1 MDELSL
7 CLRDGRRNNKLSQ
20 QGAADAVGI
29 TRTDWIKLES
39 GLFAYVDNNALVRI
53 AGLAHMDQ
61 NMVKAMY
68 YSNFH
73 SELKKRKTAP
83 SPAAKTLT
91 DQKTTTPSELLDL
104 EQSIMALPEDKR
116 STLLHMMQMLVQA
129 FTTGK
134 SAA

>member
-39 GLFAYVDNNALVRI
+39 GLFAYVNNNALTRI
-53 AGLAHMDQ
+53 AGLAHMDPG
-61 NMVKAMY
+61 MVRAMY

-73 SELKKRKTAP
+73 SELKKRKAAP
-83 SPAAKTLT
+83 SSVAKTVT
-91 DQKTTTPSELLDL
+91 DQQVSKSSELSNL
-104 EQSIMALPEDKR
+104 EQSLMALPEDKR
-116 STLLHMMQMLVQA
+116 STLLYMMQMLVQA

>member
-39 GLFAYVDNNALVRI
+39 GLFAYVDNNALIRI
-53 AGLAHMDQ
+53 AELAHMDQ

-73 SELKKRKTAP
+73 SELKKRKATP
-83 SPAAKTLT
+83 SPAAKTK
-91 DQKTTTPSELLDL
+91 DQQASKSSELSDL
-104 EQSIMALPEDKR
+104 ERSLMTLPEDKR